1 MNRRNYLNFFF
12 KITVNFSNCFI
23 LLKAGK
29 ISVKYIILLAFV
41 FAKEATEQNMQVTL
55 TGEYELLCIFTI
67 AVKEPLFKNNKFFH
81 IYLNELPS

>member
-12 KITVNFSNCFI
+12 KITANFSKCFI

-41 FAKEATEQNMQVTL
+41 FAKKATEQNMQVTL

-67 AVKEPLFKNNKFFH
+67 AMKEHLFKTINSFIF
-81 IYLNELPS
+81 I